1 MTDNTREQREII
13 MHTIGVTGGIGAGKS
28 EVLNYLQD
36 TWGAA
41 IVKLDDVSRSFL
53 DRDGRCY
60 DEALRLFGPE
70 IRREDGTL
78 NRAGIAAI
86 IFENE
91 SMREALNDLIHPA
104 VRDEVMR
111 IVREE
116 REAGTEFLFI
126 EAALLIE
133 AHYDAI
139 FDEMWYI
146 YADATTRCSRLAKSR
161 GYDRQR
167 IERTMASQL
176 SDAEFRAHADFVVDN
191 SGEFSLTC
199 QEIDNRMLYLREHTD
214 VKRS

>member
-1 MTDNTREQREII
+1 MVREQREIM

-41 IVKLDDVSRSFL
+41 ILKLDDVSRSFL
-53 DRDGRCY
+53 DRGGRCY
-60 DEALRLFGPE
+60 EEALRLFGPK

-78 NRAGIAAI
+78 DRAGIAAI

-91 SMREALNDLIHPA
+91 SMREALNALIHPA

-111 IVREE
+111 TVREE

-146 YADATTRCSRLAKSR
+146 YADATTRCSRLAESR

-176 SDAEFRAHADFVVDN
+176 SDAEFRAHADFVLDN
-191 SGEFSLTC
+191 SGAFSLTC
-199 QEIDNRMLYLREHTD
+199 QEIDNRMRYLGDLTD
-214 VKRS
+214 AKRP